1 MIAGND
7 GFVFRQPHRCE
18 QPAISC
24 NVPIEKPL
32 EVGAVT
38 VFQGGW
44 RPVQYQWSIEGNHVQ
59 VSSWSEDSMELRSSN
74 GYQAVGRVL
83 SEGCFNVM
91 RFGRKVSGTLSADI
105 GR

>member
-1 MIAGND
+1 
-7 GFVFRQPHRCE
+7 
-18 QPAISC
+18 
-24 NVPIEKPL
+24 
-32 EVGAVT
+32 
-38 VFQGGW
+38 
-44 RPVQYQWSIEGNHVQ
+44 
-59 VSSWSEDSMELRSSN
+59 MELRSRN